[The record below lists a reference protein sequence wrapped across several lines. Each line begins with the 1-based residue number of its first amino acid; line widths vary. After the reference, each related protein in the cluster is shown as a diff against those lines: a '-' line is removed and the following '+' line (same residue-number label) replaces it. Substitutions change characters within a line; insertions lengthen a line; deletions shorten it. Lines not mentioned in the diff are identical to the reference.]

1 MNETAQILCMAADL
15 VARPDGWTQGVRWRT
30 SDGGTIQYCA
40 IGAIEEAATRLGLGF
55 GMPYKAGPW
64 DAGAA
69 LARSLDL
76 PLQSMLPNLRVAE
89 WNDRIGRTQAEV
101 VAALRKAAAEEC
113 HGATTR

>member
-1 MNETAQILCMAADL
+1 MAADL
-15 VARPDGWTQGVRWRT
+15 VARPDGWTQGMRWRT
-30 SDGGTIQYCA
+30 NDGGVSQYCA
-40 IGAIEEAATRLGLGF
+40 IGAIEKAAQQLGGDA
-55 GMPYKAGPW
+55 MSQYRAGST
-64 DAGAA
+64 
-69 LARSLDL
+69 LARSLGL